1 MPSLPDTLFEP
12 ISPEQPC
19 GTDLSFSREFDAISE
34 ARRFD
39 DPTLAQGEWITA
51 IKDADWQAAATLCT
65 SLLRERSKDLR
76 LAVWLA
82 EALTKTQGFAGLAD
96 GAQVVRGLCE
106 RYWDDVH
113 PRPEEGDIE
122 LRAGNLAW
130 VLDRIAQLVREV
142 PLTDHGGRRYT
153 AIDHEAARAWSMALE
168 RNPALSQSVD
178 QNAPGRITV
187 AMFEAARRATPAA
200 FYVRLVEDA
209 DAADRS
215 LAELEAAID
224 ARLGK
229 EGPSFARAKKA
240 LADAVDLVR
249 RLARASGAIA
259 SDQSVPAA
267 PSQSDAGTARPTGTL
282 GGPIAT
288 RQDAVAQLR
297 AIAEFFRRTE
307 PHSPVAYLADKAAE
321 WSAMPLHVW
330 LRSVLKDGNEKA
342 HLEELLGLRHNAEP
356 DPESEAK

>member
-1 MPSLPDTLFEP
+1 MSSLPDTLLEP

-19 GTDLSFSREFDAISE
+19 GTDLSFSREFDAIQE

-39 DPTLAQGEWITA
+39 DPTLAQGDWITA

-65 SLLRERSKDLR
+65 TLLRERSKDLR

-106 RYWDDVH
+106 RYWGDVH
-113 PRPEEGDIE
+113 PRPEEGDSE
-122 LRAGNLAW
+122 LRVGNLAW
-130 VLDRIAQLVREV
+130 FLDRITQLVREI
-142 PLTDHGGRRYT
+142 PLTDHGGQRYT
-153 AIDHEAARAWSMALE
+153 AIDHEAGRAWAMALE
-168 RNPALSQSVD
+168 RNPALLQSVD
-178 QNAPGRITV
+178 QNAPERITV
-187 AMFEAARRATPAA
+187 AMFEAARRATPTA

-229 EGPSFARAKKA
+229 DGPSFARAKKA
-240 LADAVDLVR
+240 LADVVDLVR
-249 RLARASGAIA
+249 RLARASGALA
-259 SDQSVPAA
+259 SDEGAA
-267 PSQSDAGTARPTGTL
+267 GASRQTDSGAERAGGTL
-282 GGPIAT
+282 SGPIGT

-330 LRSVLKDGNEKA
+330 LRSVLKDGAEKA
-342 HLEELLGLRHNAEP
+342 HLEELLGLRRDAEPGAEP
-356 DPESEAK
+356 DAK

>member
-1 MPSLPDTLFEP
+1 MSSLPDTLLEP
-12 ISPEQPC
+12 ISSEQPC
-19 GTDLSFSREFDAISE
+19 GADLSFSREFDAIQE

-39 DPTLAQGEWITA
+39 DPTLAQGDWIAA
-51 IKDADWQAAATLCT
+51 IKDADWQAAATLCM

-96 GAQVVRGLCE
+96 GAHVVRGLCE
-106 RYWDDVH
+106 RYWDEVH
-113 PRPEEGDIE
+113 PRPEEGDSE
-122 LRAGNLAW
+122 LRVGNLAW
-130 VLDRIAQLVREV
+130 FLDRIVQLVREV
-142 PLTDHGGRRYT
+142 PLIDHGGRRYT
-153 AIDHEAARAWSMALE
+153 AIDHEAGRAWAMALE
-168 RNPALSQSVD
+168 RNPALAQSVD
-178 QNAPGRITV
+178 QNAPERITV
-187 AMFEAARRATPAA
+187 TMFEAARRATPIA

-215 LAELEAAID
+215 LAQLEAAID

-229 EGPSFARAKKA
+229 DGPSFARAKKA
-240 LADAVDLVR
+240 LADVVELVR
-249 RLARASGAIA
+249 RLARASGALAADESAAGALVNMDATAERSSGAFA
-259 SDQSVPAA
+259 SQ
-267 PSQSDAGTARPTGTL
+267 
-282 GGPIAT
+282 IAT

-342 HLEELLGLRHNAEP
+342 HLEELLGLKHEAGP
-356 DPESEAK
+356 DPEPQAK